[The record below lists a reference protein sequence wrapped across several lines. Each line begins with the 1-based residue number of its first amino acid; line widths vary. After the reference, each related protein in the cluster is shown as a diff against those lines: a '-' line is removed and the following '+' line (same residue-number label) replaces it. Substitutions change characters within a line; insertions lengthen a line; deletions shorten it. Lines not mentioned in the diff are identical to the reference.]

1 MKILY
6 DKEQGVALSFPPK
19 EFKFALLIL
28 KAIYKA
34 APLDFVKTCIDDME
48 KDMAPKLLPMINYF
62 HWCESCGRDID
73 ERSENTMRFQ
83 KNDDVKW
90 RCRVCKPLNP
100 KRPT

>member
-6 DKEQGVALSFPPK
+6 DKEQGIALSFPPK

-62 HWCESCGRDID
+62 HTCHKCFCEID
-73 ERSENTMRFQ
+73 ERSDNALHLTTE
-83 KNDDVKW
+83 KDDKW
-90 RCRVCKPLNP
+90 IHKQCPTLKKDRP
-100 KRPT
+100 K